1 MWAPYFRPMPLAP
14 VAARFRLA
22 ELLETHDVT
31 QAELVRRSGVSQV
44 TVNAIANNRT
54 TRVDLATL
62 NALSRAL
69 GEIVGRAVEPG
80 ELLERVPDEPTGA

>member
-1 MWAPYFRPMPLAP
+1 MDPPT

-22 ELLETHDVT
+22 EILEAQGMT
-31 QAELVRRSGVSQV
+31 QTELARRSRVSQV

-62 NALSRAL
+62 DSLAGAL
-69 GEIVGRAVEPG
+69 GLEPG
-80 ELLERVPDEPTGA
+80 DLIVRVARA

>member
-1 MWAPYFRPMPLAP
+1 MPATA

-22 ELLETHDVT
+22 ELLTEKDVT

-44 TVNAIANNRT
+44 TVNSIANNRT

-62 NALSRAL
+62 DALSRAL
-69 GEIVGRAVEPG
+69 GVAPG
-80 ELLERVPDEPTGA
+80 DLLERDDA